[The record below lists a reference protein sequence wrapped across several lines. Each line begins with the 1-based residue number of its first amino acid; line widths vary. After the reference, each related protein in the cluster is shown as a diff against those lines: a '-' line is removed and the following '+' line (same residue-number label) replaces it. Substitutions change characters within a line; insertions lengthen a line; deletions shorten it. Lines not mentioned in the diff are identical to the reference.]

1 MPKTIINKFHICL
14 FIIFATLISTTV
26 TYSEEKELSGAK
38 LWSQNCGRCHN
49 FRGIHEFNDSQWDII
64 VTHMR
69 GIANLPGD
77 QARAILKFLQ
87 ESNNPPLKPITS
99 TGELQ
104 NEFTIS
110 KLVNEADNVKGMELY
125 NLSCVSCHGIK
136 GKGDGPAAVS
146 LRPKPRDLSDSSY
159 MSNLGDE
166 HLYKVIHGGGA
177 SVEKSPFMPAWGNTY
192 SDEDI
197 ANIISYLRTLS
208 K

>member
-1 MPKTIINKFHICL
+1 MSKTIMNKYLVSL
-14 FIIFATLISTTV
+14 FIIISTLILTTA
-26 TYSEEKELSGAK
+26 THSEEKELSGAK

-49 FRGIHEFNDSQWDII
+49 YRGIHEFNDSQWDII

-69 GIANLPGD
+69 GIANLPGP

-87 ESNNPPLKPITS
+87 ESNNPPLRPIKITE
-99 TGELQ
+99 ELKD
-104 NEFTIS
+104 EYIIS
-110 KLVNEADNVKGMELY
+110 RLVNDADSDKGMELY

-166 HLYKVIHGGGA
+166 HLYKVIQGGGA
-177 SVEKSPFMPAWGNTY
+177 SVDKSPFMPAWGNTY